1 MTDML
6 GIKKILFLIINS
18 LAGSLILTFL
28 IRYTNS
34 LKGPLNYIGYVLF
47 LPSYLIISLFKGVN
61 EAMHF
66 TRYSTFLWV
75 SFIFYSFFIALIQ
88 LIILKMKR
96 SMGSSLKR

>member
-1 MTDML
+1 MTDIL
-6 GIKKILFLIINS
+6 RIKKILFLIINS

-34 LKGPLNYIGYVLF
+34 LKGSLNYIGYVLF

-75 SFIFYSFFIALIQ
+75 SFIFYSFVIVLIQ
-88 LIILKMKR
+88 IIIFNKKKFRYKR
-96 SMGSSLKR
+96 